1 MSQISLSHEHE
12 PKWWKKWGY
21 KEVMHGIREHEVM
34 LLASHLKDRVIV
46 WTFDGKIESL
56 YEYKRRYI
64 SQYGKLICF
73 AKKYVKWHR
82 LWIYCF

>member
-56 YEYKRRYI
+56 EYPT
-64 SQYGKLICF
+64 
-73 AKKYVKWHR
+73 
-82 LWIYCF
+82 